1 MKGNIGRT
9 DQLVRGLI
17 GTALI
22 LLAGA
27 GIVTGALQVI
37 VVVAGSIAIVTATA
51 GFCPLYRITGVT
63 TYQA

>member
-9 DQLVRGLI
+9 DQLIRGVL

-27 GIVTGALQVI
+27 GIMTGALKVLA
-37 VVVAGSIAIVTATA
+37 VFVGSIAIVTAAA
-51 GFCPLYRITGVT
+51 GVCPLYRVAGVS